1 MKWER
6 TVRRATRRSG
16 RTNDT
21 GIAYKKTLAAVLFFM
36 GLGTV
41 SNFIYADVTVAD
53 QNNYG
58 HTVTSQGLTGGGKQY
73 DIQNQQVNSAGTSA
87 LNKFDQFQVGQQ
99 DIANL
104 HLGTVDRQINIVNNK
119 INVDGVVNALK
130 GGNIG
135 GDVYFFSSQGIAV
148 GATGVFNVGRLTLG
162 TNPAFGENLY
172 KGMISKY
179 DDKTA
184 AEKAALLGGSGRNVT
199 IQGKIYAADGDVLIG
214 AGSEIDIQNGSEIYT
229 GVTFN
234 TPVKTWSAEEYRKS
248 IVNLKGVENASSAVA
263 TTAGVALVSGGK
275 LQMNGTI
282 ESVGTMDARSG
293 DELTMGGTVKTK
305 GKAVTIESKK
315 KLTLSGTVES
325 KGGAVQLNATDDDL
339 HMSGSIASAGGD
351 VTIKT
356 EDNLYIEGSVAKKA
370 SITSGGGNIKIL
382 VDSDDADLQAK
393 PGEVPPDGMI
403 SIKEAYIDSSST
415 EKDSGNIA
423 IQADRDVMGIS
434 RIDINGATINAGG
447 ANGRNAGNVT
457 ISATAT
463 TNLHAWD
470 IGDGA
475 YALINIGKKENN
487 PSETEKKSNTIIGD
501 NVSIAAIASTT
512 GETGDNENI
521 TDEEIQSKINGLDSS
536 FADLAANLRFAL
548 SATKIVSEAKI
559 NVYDA
564 DIQAVGG
571 NKGGMT
577 DDSGKTV
584 SHGNLSIV
592 SDAKSKIAPITG
604 NIVGYG
610 VNVGISDVTSTINID
625 RSDLY
630 SHGDTAIK
638 AAGDNRV
645 ELTYIELALLD
656 SYVRSTMN
664 MSWAELSSNV
674 EANVGEK
681 ATITS
686 GNGVD
691 ISAKSVRSL
700 SSSVS
705 NGSDRNVIGIA
716 ASVAI
721 ADTNANAS
729 MAGTV
734 YAGGDVSVKADNTV
748 AEEDGVYKADTS
760 KAASMSGDS
769 ALKPI
774 VNTAMDGGKSLWSW
788 VKGKF
793 GKVSEKVADV
803 TDESKPWNKVG
814 VNASTALLF
823 SENDATA
830 SVTGKV
836 RGVEMTDGKVVGKDT
851 LGAESLSVYAH
862 NLSRT
867 NVRVSSYQQD
877 LTEFNKP
884 DKPSER
890 KETGVAAAIGYAS
903 QNNTAEAYIGGDVKV
918 QNDVDVTAKI
928 EIPWQTKLE
937 GTGTTALMNAV
948 FQAIDS
954 NPILPDLVD
963 MWAQSSGGGEETST
977 AVSVSVINY
986 DNSAKAYIGKKD
998 ENDKGTVKVE
1008 AGGDV
1013 TVDAKSD
1020 ITTVNF
1026 SGNIKNP
1033 LKSSAINAPVG
1044 FYTGDFNIFNNYIGK
1059 DGQAANTIG
1068 GSVLYVGQD
1077 NTVDA
1082 YIGDGADVNAVG
1094 DVKVTANAEAWNL
1107 AMAASG
1113 GLAGSLGLNGTIS
1126 VNRIVNTTNA
1136 YIGKANVTADG
1147 DVLVEATDDSTDLN
1161 IGGVVSVSGGDGV
1174 GATIAYNEIN
1184 RNTAAYSLGHI
1195 KAVGNA
1201 TVNALNTGE
1210 IYALSAAGS
1219 VAYTEKKLDG
1229 TEIEGSG
1236 ESIGGDSDSASDIS
1250 NWIPGLAGEDFS
1262 QDPDNWLSE
1271 GMDNIQSAG
1280 ETVSG
1285 VMDEGQEAADMTETA
1300 KNSFAAAANVSVNRI
1315 KDHAKAYIAGTN
1327 GDVSVKAGALRVTTL
1342 NDSVIYAAN
1351 ATMAL
1356 NFATGGDNN
1365 KSLAGSFMWNSI
1377 TAENDAY
1384 VDGATLTLTGDEK
1397 EGTDQ
1402 ALVVEAINDERILNI
1417 AASGAGTRKG
1427 SAYAGQ
1433 VSVNW
1438 VDTTNNAYVKNSTV
1452 KADEAVT
1459 IHAENGENI
1468 DSYTGAV
1475 AIAGGTAVGASVA
1488 VNLVD
1493 GKTNAYFKDSSM
1505 EGTENSARG
1514 GKLSVNAED
1523 TSEITSIVASG
1534 SANLGGGKFA
1544 GAFSGN
1550 GNDVGITTNAYV
1562 DTTKAIKAK
1571 DINIEAANKSIAT
1584 IGTGGVAA
1592 SVGGGSAAGGSVG
1605 VMINDSSVSA
1615 YMKGDG
1621 TKTNTIDANS
1631 ITINAKNL
1639 YNGSATD
1646 SEEDET
1652 AKNVAVGGAVSTGKF
1667 AFAGSITVNKID
1679 QNTDA
1684 YLGAGKY
1691 NVNKGNVDIDA
1702 YTVSNLFGMAGGL
1715 AVGKTA
1721 AVGAAID
1728 TQIYSGHTYA
1738 SIEDG
1743 ADVANADV
1751 VSVDAVSEEHMT
1763 SVAAMGAVTVNP
1775 GQEAVSFSGAGAA
1788 GAHKISTDTK
1798 AYIGNRDDKTVSKE
1812 NAAKLSD
1819 VGTITVN
1826 AKDTTKLGTG
1836 AGSAA
1841 VAASISGA
1849 GVGLSAAVEVVNK
1862 NVGAFVG
1869 NNTSISAGGLSVT
1882 AENTSESTT
1891 AAAGLGAGGAA
1902 GIAGSA
1908 SETSVNHTTKA
1919 YVGESASVTVD
1930 DEARMKATSGFIQGA
1945 GAGSVGA
1952 GAAAGIGLAN
1962 TTVKLT
1968 ADTNAYVG
1976 NKASIT
1982 GGSVKVAA
1990 DHTTKITYA
1999 TVAGGLS
2006 STVGI
2011 SGAVGVNY
2019 LDTTTHATIGES
2031 ADVKAMKT
2039 SGDVIELTAKDE
2051 TILNGGTGGLS
2062 AGLGGAGA
2070 GAAVTVNHI
2079 KKNTEASVG
2088 KNASLSSK
2096 GNIKL
2101 DAKNT
2106 ENILNATVQAS
2117 GGLSAGLAGA
2127 VTVTDIYDITKA
2139 YTDTGVKINQERDY
2153 KESGGDITVNAE
2165 HAIEQLD
2172 SIVAGAAGGG
2182 LSIGA
2187 AVDVATIKTLT
2198 NAYIGDGNQVNTAG
2212 ALSITANDKMENI
2225 SSVPVSASIGSF
2237 GLAGSFSIYSFS
2249 NDVDKSNLNGKVSE
2263 EGGTKTFDDWINE
2276 QMNQSGK
2283 DVGTALGA
2291 YGGDVMGEIQKSLP
2305 EDFSS
2310 APTTASEIGTAAK
2323 IGNGSIIQAK
2333 SVTVD
2338 AKDKIGMTTGMGNL
2352 AGGAASAGASVAV
2365 LSSNTQVQAVID
2377 KSARISTTG
2386 PLRVNAEANH
2396 TLNTTIV
2403 GAAVGGVAI
2412 QGTVQTW
2419 KDETNVY
2426 AKVGTDETDDATQI
2440 EADSIEVKADNDR
2453 TLKGTITGASAAL
2466 LGAASGSVITADI
2479 GGESIASIGKVNM
2492 AATGG
2497 DVTIASTADTDLD
2510 ATAVAAAVGYYS
2522 GAGTGAVLSS
2532 HVNIASTI
2540 ASGAKL
2546 SGGNLSIIS
2555 VNTPKLSATAGAA
2568 AGGMAAVGATVAK
2581 VESKDNAS
2589 VTVGDGVFLKADDKV
2604 TIKAETARPEGEDN
2618 LYAKAIAGS
2627 GGVIAG
2633 AVSTTD
2639 VILNQNTSVTIGKN
2653 NTIEA
2658 GKLDILAK
2666 HEDATNFRNESVAA
2680 GGVSGTGAETKTDID
2695 STVTVSIGDNTKIT
2709 TKEETAVKALN
2720 RTLKGNYDGSNSTKT
2735 VYSGGASLANGN
2747 GIVNDTDIDH
2757 ITKVDIGNGV
2767 KIQAAASALTEEEK
2781 TAGKTLADKNAIAID
2796 AQSDITAKD
2805 YYVIGTGAA
2814 IGAAHIKNTMD
2825 ASADTDVAVGT
2836 GAEFL
2841 AGDTEAASK
2850 SYTDNPSATETHFG
2864 QNVGGGSIAVAA
2876 KNTADL
2882 ESKTL
2887 VDIFGAAGYAGGS
2900 NDVTYDSHAD
2910 TAIGG
2915 STKLE
2920 TANGDIRLAAGR
2932 DSDGNIGTVSVKAVS
2947 NILNATAIPVSVVK
2961 DPHAKATHDVK
2972 ITVNEGAELLSDR
2985 DIYLQSRA
2993 MEEDVQVSG
3002 SGEIKDWTRKVGE
3015 IFGASS
3021 SIGKTTRDYTA
3032 QVEFNGK
3039 AETGIHR
3046 NQSITIGGTNDNGTW
3061 KTEIERTGGISYD
3074 FTTNVEVGKALL
3086 ERLDELRD
3094 LKAKYSSDEA
3104 AVAAYDAEISFLE
3117 EKLVANGLGVFETDK
3132 NGNRTFVEFD
3142 LETKSDLE
3150 IANNEIGNLQKLATD
3165 KDGNPIVDE
3174 NGKQL
3179 TVYEVN
3185 MKLLEDSKAE
3195 SDERVSAMD
3204 KLSSLNKTWKEAE
3217 QTSKGAATDLETK
3230 HSEYTTAQDKYEDA
3244 VKAFND
3250 AVKDLEG
3257 VKADD
3262 PRYDDLM
3269 KVKNEAYDLKASAEE
3284 VQNTAKKA
3292 WEDAGEVAVDAK
3304 AAADKAK
3311 SDLTTAV
3318 GEYDTAYGTNYLNA
3332 AAGDS
3337 EVEKQFADERTDY
3350 ENLSKTIGKASESAK
3365 TSYTTLQDSIAA
3377 SDHFHKV
3384 GKENGDGTFS
3394 YTGDAGKLTLDEE
3407 TGIYTW
3413 TYKDSEGTEHSGIV
3427 LHQNS
3432 YGLTTSEVRLGD
3444 IEARLGDIVGEGQE
3458 IYGSGSLVAHGDAMV
3473 TITNNSPNNII
3484 TGDIQIKGGSS
3495 VVASEDG
3502 ETAINKVG
3510 GGTITWNGQAMHSDS
3525 DLTNQNDSQ
3534 KDKNAETKY
3543 EFTGSV
3549 TTKKDAAG
3557 ANASSVTIES
3567 TFNPTDKENLHGGKI
3582 AYAAPTIQV
3591 GTAGGENLVYNP
3603 GGSVTVKSAYGD
3615 IYNNATVNA
3624 GGVSIE
3630 ATNGDFVQSYVNRI
3644 TSVSGNPNDASKD
3657 TGVGTGSGILANGN
3671 IFISARYV
3679 NINGTIQSG
3688 IAEWNVEIPKNPSL
3702 YYKDGDTKVF
3712 VSIANAAKYK
3722 DKMLYV
3728 ENASGNGADYVTY
3741 DPDSQ
3746 RFLLSGIEVNGGTVD
3761 IVGTIMNTA
3770 KDGAK
3775 AGKILALDGYGSIT
3789 VKNNSN
3795 IDLELGNL
3803 STGSGV
3809 EGKITITDLDL
3820 KTGEKKNTVTYTRK
3834 DGVVYKNGNAQ
3845 EGDVVYTPSDGIYYV
3860 WQTGQDSTTVTSYH
3874 HRSKEFNIFGKWGN
3888 IGDLIENSEV
3898 TDVKTTDQY
3907 DIDPDGTFVGDAN
3920 AAHRN
3925 AEGDDY
3931 YQSSEETYTTSTS
3944 EAYDKKTK
3952 TKRLWYS
3959 LGTVKQY
3966 DTYFKVKTGTTTITT
3981 NSIKANQNIGI
3992 GFVGNE
3998 AGGTLSVN
4006 GGTANVYV
4014 GGVITNQGGSAG
4026 GSTAITAG
4034 SIQQGDYGFIHT
4046 DALTLTATKGSV
4058 GGEKTNETTGKIS
4071 VNNAIQTD
4079 AAKLSGSAK
4088 GSLSVIVTDHGV
4100 NLGSISAGNTVSIS
4114 AGGDIIQD
4122 SGANP
4127 LSANRVVLNTG
4138 NGKIAGGNGG
4148 AFRIAVGRPGEKD
4161 NEENYGL
4168 QANASGDISFENTN
4182 GDLYVDSVISSAG
4195 DVTISTEGSFID
4207 NNFTDVDDATAQEKL
4222 LAWAEAAVLEGAD
4235 QTEAKQKDMLKAQV
4249 DSDYAQWKQLAGYTE
4264 TWIESQPKLDTDG
4277 NTMLGTDGKVVMENV
4292 TKTRQ
4297 VEGQIDSATGKL
4309 TESARNDAIAAF
4321 TDESGNLDQVGLESY
4336 VSQKETSYAKL
4347 KAQGVA
4353 DWTDDKVSGF
4363 KNEIENAVGIYGK
4376 ANLTKTELADKFT
4389 FLNADDV
4396 ANTLVGSAKSAE
4408 QLLIGFAPGGIKD
4421 GITDTNITIKG
4432 TPHVSGN
4439 TVTLKSTKS
4448 GSIGSKVTAADIDLS
4463 KEGWYNSLSK
4473 ADLLALSTAEQGDF
4487 QYAGNKIT
4495 VSTVK
4500 GIDVEAAGAVNAIT
4514 QNGSIYLVSEGAM
4527 NLGTIEA
4534 NGGELRIKASGNLI
4548 GGGTA
4553 ISAGGNIVLESGSG
4567 EISSIVLDKEGTGI
4581 LTARAKD
4588 GVSISK
4594 AGDLVINTFYAAE
4607 GDVTLDVSDGED
4619 THDILVSDGTD
4630 DANKGNDK
4638 NIKGQNITLLGV
4650 DNLGT
4655 EVEGETKSLG
4665 IEVTDVTDEDGTI
4678 TGPGKFTAHIEGDGD
4693 ITVYGEMGD
4702 ADFSTKKDLRLHNE
4716 GLISGGKYKVEGT
4729 LTLWNNGTRSESI
4742 GEDGSM
4748 SGITGGEFDAN
4759 HVQLENHATIA
4770 SGHFK
4775 ANESYTV
4782 NNREGG
4788 SFVKM
4793 EKDGETIQA
4802 TVESQTVTVNNWGT
4816 VSGGIFHATG
4826 KRGGKGNVTYTAHE
4840 NAKTE
4845 GGTLI
4850 SDNADVNITASG
4862 GNVTFDKIQAV
4873 NGSANISGVKDL
4885 SIADVHV
4892 GGKYAVETSGDAVFE
4907 TVKAGAVT
4915 ITAGGSVTGKELTT
4929 KASETLGA
4937 DGSVKVD
4944 AKSDVN
4950 IKYVISSGN
4959 TGITAGGTLASESIK
4974 AEGQDVSIA
4983 TAGKTEIGSLTAG
4996 TTDIEATGEGSH
5008 VAINEAAVSG
5018 THNVNA
5024 KGNAT
5029 FDTVNAGT
5037 VGITAGGSVSG
5048 TTLTTTAG
5056 NAGLKAGQ
5064 DISIRTISSAESITG
5079 TAGGTLTSESIK
5091 ANENVTLNSKDD
5103 MKITDLEAGKT
5114 ASLGSGEGNVD
5125 LIRSKIQGALSVNA
5139 GKDITVTTSESVS
5152 LNMNAGGS
5160 ILATG
5165 EEAKISSG
5173 DITLTARE
5181 DITISNRTGGVQKL
5195 EGVDTD
5201 GQPGNVTGVGTAA
5214 PLVNGESAGDP
5225 FDTSTTGSAAI
5236 SSSTGTITMEAG
5248 KIVSADHVVL
5258 GKEETVLDKGETLNI
5273 NANVV
5278 GIDSLESHGTDK
5290 VTVTVKGNDKPAY
5303 HVGIHSGTD
5312 ASVTVKDSYIQ
5323 HLDLTG
5329 KDNIGIENT
5338 AISGNSRLE
5347 TDKIFVDIRDNP
5359 GNSQAQGFGHITLS
5373 GYDISSGG
5381 HFTDIHDG
5389 ITINGATRPVTAM
5402 SVMNR
5407 SLYGPDY
5414 AGKDAEEKARE
5425 ESTDANVEI
5434 LFAEVMSYEKY
5445 HSIRM

>member
-6 TVRRATRRSG
+6 TVRRAARRSG

-41 SNFIYADVTVAD
+41 SNFIYADVTVAPGV
-53 QNNYG
+53 QNGYLDKTTNA
-58 HTVTSQGLTGGGKQY
+58 GGTTY
-73 DIQNQQVNSAGTSA
+73 DIGNQQVNNGSA
-87 LNKFDQFQVGQQ
+87 LNKFTDFTINNK

-104 HLGTVDRQINIVNNK
+104 QLDKGAGAADRQINIVQNK
-119 INVDGVVNALK
+119 IDINGVVNSFK
-130 GGNIG
+130 NGKIG

-172 KGMISKY
+172 KGMISNY

-184 AEKAALLGGSGRNVT
+184 AEKAALLGGFNGDIT

-214 AGSEIDIQNGSEIYT
+214 SGSEIDIQNGSEIYT

-234 TPVKTWSAEEYRKS
+234 TPVETWSAEDYRKS

-263 TTAGVALVSGGK
+263 TTAGVALVSGGN

-305 GKAVTIESKK
+305 GKAVTIESEK

-356 EDNLYIEGSVAKKA
+356 EDNLYIEGSADKKA

-434 RIDINGATINAGG
+434 RIDIDGATINAGG
-447 ANGRNAGNVT
+447 ANGKNAGNVT

-475 YALINIGKKENN
+475 YALINIGKKENT
-487 PSETEKKSNTIIGD
+487 PSETGKKSNTIIGD

-548 SATKIVSEAKI
+548 SATKIASEAKI

-571 NKGGMT
+571 NKGGTT
-577 DDSGKTV
+577 DDSGNTV

-681 ATITS
+681 AVITS
-686 GNGVD
+686 GNDVD

-721 ADTNANAS
+721 ADTNATAS

-774 VNTAMDGGKSLWSW
+774 VNTAKDGVTSLWSW

-836 RGVEMTDGKVVGKDT
+836 RGVETTDGKVVGKDT
-851 LGAESLSVYAH
+851 LGAESLSVDAH

-918 QNDVDVTAKI
+918 QNNVDVTAKI

-963 MWAQSSGGGEETST
+963 MWAQSSGGGEETSA
-977 AVSVSVINY
+977 AVSVSVMNY

-1008 AGGDV
+1008 AGGNV

-1033 LKSSAINAPVG
+1033 LKSSIISAPVG

-1082 YIGDGADVNAVG
+1082 YIGDGADVNAAG

-1126 VNRIVNTTNA
+1126 VNRIVNNTNA
-1136 YIGKANVTADG
+1136 YIGKADVTANG

-1184 RNTAAYSLGHI
+1184 RNTAAYSQGHI
-1195 KAVGNA
+1195 TAGGNA

-1262 QDPDNWLSE
+1262 LDPDDWISE

-1285 VMDEGQEAADMTETA
+1285 VMDEGQEAADMTETV

-1327 GDVSVKAGALRVTTL
+1327 GDASVTAGALRVTTL

-1384 VDGATLTLTGDEK
+1384 VDGSILTLTGDKK
-1397 EGTDQ
+1397 EETDQ
-1402 ALVVEAINDERILNI
+1402 ALLVEAINDESILNI

-1438 VDTTNNAYVKNSTV
+1438 VDTANNAYVKNSTV

-1475 AIAGGTAVGASVA
+1475 AIAGGTSGSAVGASVA

-1493 GKTNAYFKDSSM
+1493 GKTNAYFVDSSM
-1505 EGTENSARG
+1505 EGTGNSTRG

-1523 TSEITSIVASG
+1523 KSEITSIVASG
-1534 SANLGGGKFA
+1534 SADLGGGKFA

-1562 DTTKAIKAK
+1562 DTTKAIKAE

-1621 TKTNTIDANS
+1621 TKTNAIDVNA

-1691 NVNKGNVDIDA
+1691 NVNDGKVDIDA

-1798 AYIGNRDDKTVSKE
+1798 AYIGNKEDTTVSKE

-1819 VGTITVN
+1819 VGKVTVN
-1826 AKDTTKLGTG
+1826 ATDTTKLGTG

-1882 AENTSESTT
+1882 AENTSDSTT
-1891 AAAGLGAGGAA
+1891 AAAGLGAGGTA

-1908 SETSVNHTTKA
+1908 SETIVNHTTKA
-1919 YVGESASVTVD
+1919 YVGESASVSVD
-1930 DEARMKATSGFIQGA
+1930 DEALMKATSRFTQGA

-1976 NKASIT
+1976 NKASVT

-1990 DHTTKITYA
+1990 DHTTDITYA

-2006 STVGI
+2006 STVGV

-2031 ADVKAMKT
+2031 ADVTATET
-2039 SGDVIELTAKDE
+2039 SGEGIELTAEDK
-2051 TILNGGTGGLS
+2051 TILNGGTGGAA

-2088 KNASLSSK
+2088 KNASLLSK
-2096 GNIKL
+2096 GKVKL

-2106 ENILNATVQAS
+2106 EKILNATVQAS
-2117 GGLSAGLAGA
+2117 GGLYAGLAGA

-2139 YTDTGVKINQERDY
+2139 YTDTGVKINQDEDY
-2153 KESGGDITVNAE
+2153 QKSGGDITVNAE
-2165 HAIEQLD
+2165 HAIEKMD

-2182 LSIGA
+2182 VSIGA

-2212 ALSITANDKMENI
+2212 ALSVTANDKMENI
-2225 SSVPVSASIGSF
+2225 KSVPVSASIGTV

-2249 NDVDKSNLNGKVSE
+2249 NDVDKSDLNGQVSE
-2263 EGGTKTFDDWINE
+2263 EGGTKNFDDWINE
-2276 QMNQSGK
+2276 QINQSGK

-2291 YGGDVMGEIQKSLP
+2291 YGGDVMDEIQKSLP

-2323 IGNGSIIQAK
+2323 IGNSSMIHAK

-2338 AKDKIGMTTGMGNL
+2338 AKDKIDMETGMGNL
-2352 AGGAASAGASVAV
+2352 AAGVAGAGASVAV

-2377 KSARISTTG
+2377 KSAQISTAG
-2386 PLRVNAEANH
+2386 LLKVNAEANH

-2419 KDETNVY
+2419 NDETNAY
-2426 AKVGTDETDDATQI
+2426 AKVGTDETDDTTQI
-2440 EADSIEVKADNDR
+2440 EAGSIEVKADNDR
-2453 TLKGTITGASAAL
+2453 ILDGTITGASAAL
-2466 LGAASGSVITADI
+2466 FGAASGSVITADI

-2492 AATGG
+2492 AAKSG
-2497 DVTIASTADTDLD
+2497 DITITSTADTDLD

-2532 HVNIASTI
+2532 HVNTASTI
-2540 ASGAKL
+2540 ASGASL
-2546 SGGNLSIIS
+2546 SGRNLSITS

-2581 VESKDNAS
+2581 VESEDNAS
-2589 VTVGDGVFLKADDKV
+2589 VTVGDNVSLTADEKV
-2604 TIKAETARPEGEDN
+2604 TIKAETARPEGGDN

-2627 GGVIAG
+2627 DGVIAG

-2639 VILNQNTSVTIGKN
+2639 VILNQNTSVTIGQN

-2695 STVTVSIGDNTKIT
+2695 SKVTVSIGDDTRIT
-2709 TKEETAVKALN
+2709 TKAETAVKALN
-2720 RTLKGNYDGSNSTKT
+2720 QTLKGNYDGSNSTKT

-2747 GIVNDTDIDH
+2747 GIVNDTDIGH
-2757 ITKVDIGNGV
+2757 ITKVGIGNGV

-2825 ASADTDVAVGT
+2825 VSADTDVAVGT

-2841 AGDTEAASK
+2841 AGDTKAASD
-2850 SYTDNPSATETHFG
+2850 SYTDKPSAATGTHFG
-2864 QNVGGGSIAVAA
+2864 QDVGGGSIAVAS

-2887 VDIFGAAGYAGGS
+2887 VDVFGAAGYAGGS

-2932 DSDGNIGTVSVKAVS
+2932 DSDGNIGTVSVKAIS

-2972 ITVNEGAELLSDR
+2972 ITVNKDAKLLSDR
-2985 DIYLQSRA
+2985 NIYLQSRA

-3021 SIGKTTRDYTA
+3021 SIGKTTRNYTA

-3046 NQSITIGGTNDNGTW
+3046 NQSITIGGKNDNGTW

-3094 LKAKYSSDEA
+3094 LKAKYSSDAA

-3132 NGNRTFVEFD
+3132 EDGSRTFVEFD

-3150 IANNEIGNLQKLATD
+3150 IANKEIENLDKKVTVDGKEMTQYELNLKILEEAGQESKDRVDAMGNLKTLNESWTNAKKAADTANDTLREKETARNEASAAYTD
-3165 KDGNPIVDE
+3165 AEAAFKGAENNLKEVTVDDPNYGVLEAAYIAAKD
-3174 NGKQL
+3174 
-3179 TVYEVN
+3179 
-3185 MKLLEDSKAE
+3185 
-3195 SDERVSAMD
+3195 AMD
-3204 KLSSLNKTWKEAE
+3204 EAFGKLNIAQGDFDTAQSTAETKSKEAE
-3217 QTSKGAATDLETK
+3217 
-3230 HSEYTTAQDKYEDA
+3230 
-3244 VKAFND
+3244 
-3250 AVKDLEG
+3250 
-3257 VKADD
+3257 
-3262 PRYDDLM
+3262 
-3269 KVKNEAYDLKASAEE
+3269 
-3284 VQNTAKKA
+3284 
-3292 WEDAGEVAVDAK
+3292 
-3304 AAADKAK
+3304 KAK
-3311 SDLTTAV
+3311 SALTDAVTAFD
-3318 GEYDTAYGTNYLNA
+3318 GKYGTEYGKTDPKDA
-3332 AAGDS
+3332 AA
-3337 EVEKQFADERTDY
+3337 VAAVAEKFETSLKEY
-3350 ENLSKTIGKASESAK
+3350 ESLSGTIQASIDNAEK
-3365 TSYTTLQDSIAA
+3365 SYATLQNSIAA
-3377 SDHFHKV
+3377 SDHFHEV
-3384 GKENGDGTFS
+3384 GTENGDGTFS
-3394 YTGDAGKLTLDEE
+3394 YNGDAGTLTLDGD

-3413 TYKDSEGTEHSGIV
+3413 TYTDSEGKEQSGVV
-3427 LHQNS
+3427 LHKNS
-3432 YGLTTSEVRLGD
+3432 YGLTTSEIRLSD

-3458 IYGSGSLVAHGDAMV
+3458 IYGSGSLLAHGDATV

-3495 VVASEDG
+3495 VVMSEDG

-3510 GGTITWNGQAMHSDS
+3510 GGTITWNGQAMHSAS

-3534 KDKNAETKY
+3534 KDQNAGTKNT
-3543 EFTGSV
+3543 FTGSV
-3549 TTKKDAAG
+3549 TTKKDAIGDQAP
-3557 ANASSVTIES
+3557 SVTIES
-3567 TFNPTDKENLHGGKI
+3567 TFNPKDTKNLLNGNI

-3644 TSVSGNPNDASKD
+3644 TSVSGNPNDASKE

-3688 IAEWNVEIPKNPSL
+3688 IAEWEVTIPENPSL
-3702 YYKDGDTKVF
+3702 YYKDGNTE
-3712 VSIANAAKYK
+3712 VSVSMEDAANHK
-3722 DKMLYV
+3722 DKTLYV
-3728 ENASGNGADYVTY
+3728 KNASGNGADYVTY

-3770 KDGAK
+3770 KDGAEV
-3775 AGKILALDGYGSIT
+3775 GKVLALDGYGSIT
-3789 VKNNSN
+3789 VQNNSD

-3820 KTGEKKNTVTYTRK
+3820 KTGKKTNTVTYTRENGKITQLVETFDK
-3834 DGVVYKNGNAQ
+3834 DGNSTGSSNQMYGENDKVTYK
-3845 EGDVVYTPSDGIYYV
+3845 PSDGIYYV

-3874 HRSKEFNIFGKWGN
+3874 HRSKEFNIFGKWGD

-3898 TDVKTTDQY
+3898 TDVKTTDKY
-3907 DIDPDGTFVGDAN
+3907 DINPDGTFVGDAN
-3920 AAHRN
+3920 AAHRDAN
-3925 AEGDDY
+3925 GDAY
-3931 YQSSEETYTTSTS
+3931 YLSSKETYTTSTS

-3998 AGGTLSVN
+3998 AGGRLSVN
-4006 GGTANVYV
+4006 GGNANVYV

-4046 DALTLTATKGSV
+4046 DTLTLTATEGSV
-4058 GGEKTNETTGKIS
+4058 GGEKVNETTGKIS

-4079 AAKLSGSAK
+4079 AATLSGSAK
-4088 GSLSVIVTDHGV
+4088 GSFSVIVTDHGV
-4100 NLGSISAGNTVSIS
+4100 NLGDISAANTVSIS
-4114 AGGDIIQD
+4114 AGGDIIQKE
-4122 SGANP
+4122 GVNA

-4138 NGKIAGGNGG
+4138 NGKIAGENG
-4148 AFRIAVGRPGEKD
+4148 AFRIAVGQPGENA

-4168 QANASGDISFENTN
+4168 KANASGDISFENTS

-4195 DVTISTEGSFID
+4195 DVTISTNGSFID

-4222 LAWAEAAVLEGAD
+4222 LAWAEAAVLEGVD
-4235 QTEAKQKDMLKAQV
+4235 QTETKQKEMLKAQV
-4249 DSDYAQWKQLAGYTE
+4249 DSDYAQWKILSGQVDENGQFVLTDEMRSQLEKSGVDEAG
-4264 TWIESQPKLDTDG
+4264 
-4277 NTMLGTDGKVVMENV
+4277 
-4292 TKTRQ
+4292 
-4297 VEGQIDSATGKL
+4297 
-4309 TESARNDAIAAF
+4309 IAA
-4321 TDESGNLDQVGLESY
+4321 Y
-4336 VSQKETSYAKL
+4336 VDARQAAYDKL

-4353 DWTDDKVSGF
+4353 GWTDDKVSGF
-4363 KNEIENAVGIYGK
+4363 KNEIENAAGIYGR
-4376 ANLTKTELADKFT
+4376 ANLTKTELAGKFS

-4432 TPHVSGN
+4432 TPHVSGKN
-4439 TVTLKSTKS
+4439 VTLNTTAD

-4527 NLGTIEA
+4527 SLGTIDA
-4534 NGGELRIKASGNLI
+4534 NGGELRIKASGDLI
-4548 GGGTA
+4548 GGDAA

-4567 EISSIVLDKEGTGI
+4567 EISSLVLDKDGKGI

-4594 AGDLVINTFYAAE
+4594 AGDLVINTVYAAE

-4619 THDILVSDGTD
+4619 THDILASDGTD

-4638 NIKGQNITLLGV
+4638 NIKGQNITLEGV
-4650 DNLGT
+4650 NHLGT
-4655 EVEGETKSLG
+4655 VKEGTTKSLG
-4665 IEVTDVTDEDGTI
+4665 VEVDG
-4678 TGPGKFTAHIEGDGD
+4678 GKFTAHIKGDGD

-4702 ADFSTKKDLRLHNE
+4702 ANFSTENDLRLHNE

-4729 LTLWNNGTRSESI
+4729 LILWNKGTGSESI

-4748 SGITGGEFDAN
+4748 SGITGGEFDAS

-4770 SGHFK
+4770 SGQFTAK
-4775 ANESYTV
+4775 ESYTV
-4782 NNREGG
+4782 NNYEDG
-4788 SFVKM
+4788 SFVKT

-4802 TVESQTVTVNNWGT
+4802 TVESKTVTVHNWGT

-4826 KRGGKGNVTYTAHE
+4826 ERGDDGKGNVTYTAHE

-4850 SDNADVNITASG
+4850 SDKADVNITASG
-4862 GNVTFDKIQAV
+4862 GDVTFDKIQAE
-4873 NGSANISGVKDL
+4873 NGNANISGVKDL
-4885 SIADVHV
+4885 SITDVHV
-4892 GGKYAVETSGDAVFE
+4892 GGRYDVVTSGDAVFE

-4915 ITAGGSVTGKELTT
+4915 ITAGGSVSGTTLTT
-4929 KASETLGA
+4929 EANKDLEA

-4950 IKYVISSGN
+4950 IKYVTSSGN
-4959 TGITAGGTLASESIK
+4959 TGI
-4974 AEGQDVSIA
+4974 
-4983 TAGKTEIGSLTAG
+4983 
-4996 TTDIEATGEGSH
+4996 
-5008 VAINEAAVSG
+5008 
-5018 THNVNA
+5018 
-5024 KGNAT
+5024 
-5029 FDTVNAGT
+5029 
-5037 VGITAGGSVSG
+5037 
-5048 TTLTTTAG
+5048 
-5056 NAGLKAGQ
+5056 
-5064 DISIRTISSAESITG
+5064 

-5091 ANENVTLNSKDD
+5091 ANQNVTLNSKDD
-5103 MKITDLEAGKT
+5103 MKITKLEAGEA

-5125 LIRSKIQGALSVNA
+5125 LITSKIQGALSVNA

-5152 LNMNAGGS
+5152 LTMNAGGS

-5165 EEAKISSG
+5165 EGAKISSG
-5173 DITLTARE
+5173 DITLTAGE
-5181 DITISNRTGGVQKL
+5181 NITISYRDGGVQKL
-5195 EGVDTD
+5195 EGIDT
-5201 GQPGNVTGVGTAA
+5201 GGTPGNVTGIGTAA

-5225 FDTSTTGSAAI
+5225 FDTSTTGSAVI

-5248 KIVSADHVVL
+5248 KTVSADHVVL
-5258 GKEETVLDKGETLNI
+5258 GKEGAVLDKGGTLNI
-5273 NANVV
+5273 NANVA

-5290 VTVTVKGNDKPAY
+5290 VTVTVNENDKPAY

-5312 ASVTVKDSYIQ
+5312 ASVTVKDSHIQ

-5407 SLYGPDY
+5407 SLYGLDY

>member
-1 MKWER
+1 M
-6 TVRRATRRSG
+6 
-16 RTNDT
+16 
-21 GIAYKKTLAAVLFFM
+21 
-36 GLGTV
+36 
-41 SNFIYADVTVAD
+41 
-53 QNNYG
+53 
-58 HTVTSQGLTGGGKQY
+58 
-73 DIQNQQVNSAGTSA
+73 
-87 LNKFDQFQVGQQ
+87 
-99 DIANL
+99 
-104 HLGTVDRQINIVNNK
+104 
-119 INVDGVVNALK
+119 
-130 GGNIG
+130 
-135 GDVYFFSSQGIAV
+135 
-148 GATGVFNVGRLTLG
+148 
-162 TNPAFGENLY
+162 
-172 KGMISKY
+172 
-179 DDKTA
+179 
-184 AEKAALLGGSGRNVT
+184 
-199 IQGKIYAADGDVLIG
+199 
-214 AGSEIDIQNGSEIYT
+214 
-229 GVTFN
+229 
-234 TPVKTWSAEEYRKS
+234 
-248 IVNLKGVENASSAVA
+248 
-263 TTAGVALVSGGK
+263 ALVSGGN

-293 DELTMGGTVKTK
+293 DELTVGGTVKTK
-305 GKAVTIESKK
+305 GTAVTIESKK
-315 KLTLSGTVES
+315 KLTLSGIVES

-339 HMSGSIASAGGD
+339 HMSGSIASAGGA

-356 EDNLYIEGSVAKKA
+356 EDNLYIEGSADKKA

-434 RIDINGATINAGG
+434 RIDIDGATINAGG
-447 ANGRNAGNVT
+447 ANGKNAGNVT

-512 GETGDNENI
+512 GETGDNKNI

-548 SATKIVSEAKI
+548 SATKIASEAKI

-571 NKGGMT
+571 NKGGTT

-584 SHGNLSIV
+584 PHGNLSIV

-681 ATITS
+681 AVITS
-686 GNGVD
+686 GNDVD

-803 TDESKPWNKVG
+803 ADESKPWNKVG

-836 RGVEMTDGKVVGKDT
+836 RGVEMTDGKVVGKDK
-851 LGAESLSVYAH
+851 LGAKSLSVDAH

-903 QNNTAEAYIGGDVKV
+903 QNNAAEAYIGGDVKV

-928 EIPWQTKLE
+928 EIPWQTKLQ

-963 MWAQSSGGGEETST
+963 MWAQSSGGGEDTSA
-977 AVSVSVINY
+977 AVSVSVMNY
-986 DNSAKAYIGKKD
+986 DNSAKAYIGKKNETD
-998 ENDKGTVKVE
+998 AGTVKVE

-1013 TVDAKSD
+1013 TIDAKSD

-1033 LKSSAINAPVG
+1033 LKSSIINAPVG
-1044 FYTGDFNIFNNYIGK
+1044 FYTGDFNVLNNYIGK

-1082 YIGDGADVNAVG
+1082 YIGDGADVKAGG

-1126 VNRIVNTTNA
+1126 VNRIVNNTNA
-1136 YIGKANVTADG
+1136 YIGKADVTANG
-1147 DVLVEATDDSTDLN
+1147 DVLVEAADDSTDLN

-1184 RNTAAYSLGHI
+1184 RNTTAYSQGHI
-1195 KAVGNA
+1195 TAGGNA
-1201 TVNALNTGE
+1201 DVNALNTGE

-1262 QDPDNWLSE
+1262 LDPDDWISE

-1285 VMDEGQEAADMTETA
+1285 VMDEGQEAVDMTETA

-1327 GDVSVKAGALRVTTL
+1327 GDASVTAGALRVTTL

-1384 VDGATLTLTGDEK
+1384 VDGATLSLSGDTRKDDKGNEI
-1397 EGTDQ
+1397 DQ
-1402 ALVVEAINDERILNI
+1402 ALVVEAINDESILNI

-1438 VDTTNNAYVKNSTV
+1438 VDTANNAYVKNSTV

-1475 AIAGGTAVGASVA
+1475 AIAGGTSGSAVGASVA

-1493 GKTNAYFKDSSM
+1493 GKTNAYFVDSSM
-1505 EGTENSARG
+1505 EGTEDGARG

-1562 DTTKAIKAK
+1562 DTTKAIKAEH
-1571 DINIEAANKSIAT
+1571 INIEAANKSIAT

-1605 VMINDSSVSA
+1605 VMLNDSSVSA

-1621 TKTNTIDANS
+1621 TKTNAIDANA

-1639 YNGSATD
+1639 YNGSAKD

-1652 AKNVAVGGAVSTGKF
+1652 ARNVAVGGAVSTGKF

-1691 NVNKGNVDIDA
+1691 NVNAGKVDIDA

-1743 ADVANADV
+1743 ADVANADD

-1798 AYIGNRDDKTVSKE
+1798 AYIGNKEDKTVSKE

-1819 VGTITVN
+1819 VGTVTVN

-1882 AENTSESTT
+1882 AENTSDSTT

-1908 SETSVNHTTKA
+1908 SETIVNHTTKA
-1919 YVGESASVTVD
+1919 YVGESASVTVN
-1930 DEARMKATSGFIQGA
+1930 DEALVKATSGFTQGA

-1976 NKASIT
+1976 NKASVT
-1982 GGSVKVAA
+1982 GGIVKIAA
-1990 DHTTKITYA
+1990 DHTTDITYA

-2006 STVGI
+2006 STVGV

-2031 ADVKAMKT
+2031 ADVIATET
-2039 SGDVIELTAKDE
+2039 SGDGIELTAEDK
-2051 TILNGGTGGLS
+2051 TTLNGGTGGAA

-2088 KNASLSSK
+2088 KNASLLSK
-2096 GNIKL
+2096 GKVKL

-2117 GGLSAGLAGA
+2117 GGLYAGLAGA

-2139 YTDTGVKINQERDY
+2139 YTDTGVRINQEEDY

-2165 HAIEQLD
+2165 HAIEKLD

-2182 LSIGA
+2182 VSIGA

-2198 NAYIGDGNQVNTAG
+2198 NAYIGDGNQVNTQG
-2212 ALSITANDKMENI
+2212 ALSVTANDKMENI
-2225 SSVPVSASIGSF
+2225 RSVPVSASIGTV

-2249 NDVDKSNLNGKVSE
+2249 NDVDKSDLNGNVSE

-2291 YGGDVMGEIQKSLP
+2291 YGGGVMDEIQNSLP

-2310 APTTASEIGTAAK
+2310 APTTASEIGTSAK
-2323 IGNGSIIQAK
+2323 IGNSSIIQAK

-2338 AKDKIGMTTGMGNL
+2338 AKDKIDMTTGMGNL
-2352 AGGAASAGASVAV
+2352 AAGVAGAGASVAI
-2365 LSSNTQVQAVID
+2365 LNSDTQVQAVID
-2377 KSARISTTG
+2377 KSARISTAG
-2386 PLRVNAEANH
+2386 LLKVNAEANH

-2419 KDETNVY
+2419 NDETNVY
-2426 AKVGTDETDDATQI
+2426 AKVGTDETDEAIQI
-2440 EADSIEVKADNDR
+2440 EAGSIEVKADNDR
-2453 TLKGTITGASAAL
+2453 TLRGTITGASAAL

-2492 AATGG
+2492 AATDG

-2522 GAGTGAVLSS
+2522 GAGTGAALSS
-2532 HVNIASTI
+2532 HVNTESAI
-2540 ASGAKL
+2540 ASGASL
-2546 SGGNLSIIS
+2546 SGGNLSITSI
-2555 VNTPKLSATAGAA
+2555 NTPKLSATAGAA

-2589 VTVGDGVFLKADDKV
+2589 VTVGDNVSFKAKDKV

-2639 VILNQNTSVTIGKN
+2639 VILNQDTSVTIGKN
-2653 NTIEA
+2653 NTIKA

-2680 GGVSGTGAETKTDID
+2680 GGVSGTGAETNTDIN
-2695 STVTVSIGDNTKIT
+2695 STVKVSIGDNTRIT
-2709 TKEETAVKALN
+2709 TKEETAVKAEN
-2720 RTLKGNYDGSNSTKT
+2720 ITEKGQAGESN
-2735 VYSGGASLANGN
+2735 VFSGGASLANGN
-2747 GIVNDTDIDH
+2747 GIVNTTDITH
-2757 ITKVDIGNGV
+2757 TTKADIGKV
-2767 KIQAAASALTEEEK
+2767 TISASAVLSKEEE
-2781 TAGKTLADKNAIAID
+2781 AEMSIRDKNAVSID
-2796 AQSDITAKD
+2796 AHSSITSNDDFEIA
-2805 YYVIGTGAA
+2805 TGAA
-2814 IGAAHIKNTMD
+2814 VGAAHIENTTK
-2825 ASADTDVAVGT
+2825 AGATTTVTVADGSV
-2836 GAEFL
+2836 FR
-2841 AGDTEAASK
+2841 AGDTDAANGKDSHTMTEADNS
-2850 SYTDNPSATETHFG
+2850 SGYTFTKD
-2864 QNVGGGSIAVAA
+2864 VGGGSIAVGSR
-2876 KNTADL
+2876 NDADIRGT
-2882 ESKTL
+2882 TL
-2887 VDIFGAAGYAGGS
+2887 VDVWGAAGYAGS
-2900 NDVTYDSHAD
+2900 ENNVTY
-2910 TAIGG
+2910 TGTTNTTFGG
-2915 STKLE
+2915 DAE
-2920 TANGDIRLAAGR
+2920 TAKGDIRIAAGR
-2932 DSDGNIGTVSVKAVS
+2932 DSAGTAGTIRSYAHTD
-2947 NILNATAIPVSVVK
+2947 ILNYTVIPISIKK
-2961 DPHAKATHDVK
+2961 DPYAVVNSDAKLTL
-2972 ITVNEGAELLSDR
+2972 TGSGNLRSDR
-2985 DIYLQSRA
+2985 DVYLQSTA
-2993 MEEDVQVSG
+2993 GNVNATG
-3002 SGEIKDWTRKVGE
+3002 NGEVKDWVNALADA
-3015 IFGASS
+3015 FGSDGS
-3021 SIGKTTRDYTA
+3021 KLGKDDTHTSADAELNGSA
-3032 QVEFNGK
+3032 Q
-3039 AETGIHR
+3039 TGIHR
-3046 NQSITIGGTNDNGTW
+3046 KIDVTVTGNDNAEKGTW
-3061 KTEIERTGGISYD
+3061 VTTVTQTGDVSYI
-3074 FTTNVEVGKALL
+3074 FSPEVGVGESLS
-3086 ERLDELRD
+3086 ERLEA
-3094 LKAKYSSDEA
+3094 LKKLKKEYSADPA
-3104 AVAAYDAEISFLE
+3104 AVAAYEAEIVFLQAKMVE
-3117 EKLVANGLGVFETDK
+3117 QGLGYYEDGDTSKFIQLDLGKTTELASGQIILQQMVAAKDGALELLTKGAD
-3132 NGNRTFVEFD
+3132 D
-3142 LETKSDLE
+3142 LETQKSSMEAIGTTWTAWDT
-3150 IANNEIGNLQKLATD
+3150 ANGEATKAKTAMDQAQSAFTAAESAAKQAATD
-3165 KDGNPIVDE
+3165 ASMSLEQYLTSEQADPDIVGAYNE
-3174 NGKQL
+3174 KKVAL
-3179 TVYEVN
+3179 
-3185 MKLLEDSKAE
+3185 SKAE
-3195 SDERVSAMD
+3195 TSYNEKAGAAALAEEAYRNQVKGHNDSYETGYDADALDRETMQNDWDTLTSDISNIADAKNKVETDVKNQQGQVSATERFQEAGGTD
-3204 KLSSLNKTWKEAE
+3204 VDGKFYLNGNVVTQYTAEDGKTY
-3217 QTSKGAATDLETK
+3217 DLLHFSDYGQKT
-3230 HSEYTTAQDKYEDA
+3230 HNVTIGDITAQVGNIY
-3244 VKAFND
+3244 
-3250 AVKDLEG
+3250 LEG
-3257 VKADD
+3257 D
-3262 PRYDDLM
+3262 
-3269 KVKNEAYDLKASAEE
+3269 N
-3284 VQNTAKKA
+3284 
-3292 WEDAGEVAVDAK
+3292 
-3304 AAADKAK
+3304 
-3311 SDLTTAV
+3311 
-3318 GEYDTAYGTNYLNA
+3318 AYGTGSLA
-3332 AAGDS
+3332 ASGDAS
-3337 EVEKQFADERTDY
+3337 VHIRNETPNNLIVGDVKVIHKEEKMTLVE
-3350 ENLSKTIGKASESAK
+3350 NNK
-3365 TSYTTLQDSIAA
+3365 TSQVNSITQGGQIYFNNETVSG
-3377 SDHFHKV
+3377 SDAI
-3384 GKENGDGTFS
+3384 KEKN
-3394 YTGDAGKLTLDEE
+3394 
-3407 TGIYTW
+3407 
-3413 TYKDSEGTEHSGIV
+3413 KDK
-3427 LHQNS
+3427 
-3432 YGLTTSEVRLGD
+3432 D
-3444 IEARLGDIVGEGQE
+3444 KIVGFTKVEDRNTT
-3458 IYGSGSLVAHGDAMV
+3458 DAP
-3473 TITNNSPNNII
+3473 T
-3484 TGDIQIKGGSS
+3484 
-3495 VVASEDG
+3495 VV
-3502 ETAINKVG
+3502 
-3510 GGTITWNGQAMHSDS
+3510 
-3525 DLTNQNDSQ
+3525 
-3534 KDKNAETKY
+3534 
-3543 EFTGSV
+3543 
-3549 TTKKDAAG
+3549 
-3557 ANASSVTIES
+3557 IEN
-3567 TFNPTDKENLHGGKI
+3567 TFNPQEHLYEDGDFKRTPY
-3582 AYAAPTIQV
+3582 YAAPELRLK
-3591 GTAGGENLVYNP
+3591 GTVYNTR
-3603 GGSVTVKSAYGD
+3603 GAVNVTSKAGDVYNEGSIQAGSVSLTASSGD
-3615 IYNNATVNA
+3615 FIQSFSGKTLDKQIANI
-3624 GGVSIE
+3624 GGVPNE
-3630 ATNGDFVQSYVNRI
+3630 
-3644 TSVSGNPNDASKD
+3644 SGTVEEN
-3657 TGVGTGSGILANGN
+3657 SGILANGN

-3679 NINGTIQSG
+3679 NVNSKIQSG
-3688 IAEWNVEIPKNPSL
+3688 IAEYKLTINDNFTLS
-3702 YYKDGDTKVF
+3702 YKDDSGATQTKTLAEVNALSAEEKGKWTF
-3712 VSIANAAKYK
+3712 TVNGAEGNAADNLRY
-3722 DKMLYV
+3722 DAVNERFVLDGV
-3728 ENASGNGADYVTY
+3728 EVK
-3741 DPDSQ
+3741 
-3746 RFLLSGIEVNGGTVD
+3746 GGKVQ
-3761 IVGTIMNTA
+3761 IVGTIMNTSS
-3770 KDGAK
+3770 KTDGSV
-3775 AGKILALDGYGSIT
+3775 GRIEALDGYGGVEIT
-3789 VKNNSN
+3789 NNSAVPIELKTVN
-3795 IDLELGNL
+3795 TGSGVKGVIEITDLELG
-3803 STGSGV
+3803 S
-3809 EGKITITDLDL
+3809 GKITR
-3820 KTGEKKNTVTYTRK
+3820 KTTYTRDENGQIQMAVEMYEDGK
-3834 DGVVYKNGNAQ
+3834 ATGKTDTTSFGKGEDGVYKPAEGLYYQWQQGETISSTLKYHLTTTKVDWWGIEDENPTEQDIINAGGKVT
-3845 EGDVVYTPSDGIYYV
+3845 EIIPGGLADLPAGTLVTKADEKDWINTDNYYSATTNTYTV
-3860 WQTGQDSTTVTSYH
+3860 DS
-3874 HRSKEFNIFGKWGN
+3874 K
-3888 IGDLIENSEV
+3888 V
-3898 TDVKTTDQY
+3898 TDKNV
-3907 DIDPDGTFVGDAN
+3907 
-3920 AAHRN
+3920 
-3925 AEGDDY
+3925 
-3931 YQSSEETYTTSTS
+3931 
-3944 EAYDKKTK
+3944 K
-3952 TKRLWYS
+3952 TKRLWYTLGLAKKYDIDMTVSKLQSEIHSHAVKASQDIGIAFNGSQSGGTIKVTGNADVIIGGAVSNVGGTTEISTSQNIVQGAGGYLTADTLTLHAGGDAGTKEGVLQTNANTLSGTAGGSLYVSMDNHGVS
-3959 LGTVKQY
+3959 LGN
-3966 DTYFKVKTGTTTITT
+3966 IT
-3981 NSIKANQNIGI
+3981 
-3992 GFVGNE
+3992 
-3998 AGGTLSVN
+3998 AGGTAS
-4006 GGTANVYV
+4006 
-4014 GGVITNQGGSAG
+4014 
-4026 GSTAITAG
+4026 ITAG
-4034 SIQQGDYGFIHT
+4034 NGITQKDGALIQAKRVELDAGSGAISGSYSGDGIENAVRIQTGNPETAKDMASAADYG
-4046 DALTLTATKGSV
+4046 LK
-4058 GGEKTNETTGKIS
+4058 
-4071 VNNAIQTD
+4071 
-4079 AAKLSGSAK
+4079 AKA
-4088 GSLSVIVTDHGV
+4088 
-4100 NLGSISAGNTVSIS
+4100 
-4114 AGGDIIQD
+4114 
-4122 SGANP
+4122 
-4127 LSANRVVLNTG
+4127 
-4138 NGKIAGGNGG
+4138 
-4148 AFRIAVGRPGEKD
+4148 
-4161 NEENYGL
+4161 Y
-4168 QANASGDISFENTN
+4168 GDISIYNDSN
-4182 GDLYVDSVISSAG
+4182 DLYLDSVSSTAG
-4195 DVTISTEGSFID
+4195 DVSLVTKGSFID
-4207 NNFTDVDDATAQEKL
+4207 NNYTDTEDEDAKTKL
-4222 LAWAEAAVLEGAD
+4222 ESWAKAAVLEGAEATVEKQKTMLISKVEGKYNRYQLLSANVQDGTFTLSDSDRKTLASAGVDVEAYIADCQKEYDSLKNAGVGSWTKADVETYVNEINTSKD
-4235 QTEAKQKDMLKAQV
+4235 QTMF
-4249 DSDYAQWKQLAGYTE
+4249 
-4264 TWIESQPKLDTDG
+4264 G
-4277 NTMLGTDGKVVMENV
+4277 NA
-4292 TKTRQ
+4292 
-4297 VEGQIDSATGKL
+4297 S
-4309 TESARNDAIAAF
+4309 
-4321 TDESGNLDQVGLESY
+4321 
-4336 VSQKETSYAKL
+4336 
-4347 KAQGVA
+4347 
-4353 DWTDDKVSGF
+4353 
-4363 KNEIENAVGIYGK
+4363 
-4376 ANLTKTELADKFT
+4376 LTKDQLTASKFLT
-4389 FLNADDV
+4389 VDEQAEILI
-4396 ANTLVGSAKSAE
+4396 GSAKSAKD
-4408 QLLIGFAPGGIKD
+4408 LLVTFSAGGIKD
-4421 GITDTNITIKG
+4421 GITDTNTSYKE
-4432 TPHVSGN
+4432 TPHVTGN
-4439 TVTLKSTKS
+4439 NVMMKALGTNGEKST
-4448 GSIGSKVTAADIDLS
+4448 GNIGQKLEGIKIDLS
-4463 KEGWYNSLSK
+4463 DPYNLT
-4473 ADLLALSTAEQGDF
+4473 AAELLALSTAERGDF
-4487 QYAGNKIT
+4487 KVDGDTVT
-4495 VSTVK
+4495 VSSVQAIYANASGTMKAYADK
-4500 GIDVEAAGAVNAIT
+4500 GAIYISSESAFKAG
-4514 QNGSIYLVSEGAM
+4514 SELFADD
-4527 NLGTIEA
+4527 
-4534 NGGELRIKASGNLI
+4534 ELRLKVSDDLEGISVGSNDQLI
-4548 GGGTA
+4548 
-4553 ISAGGNIVLESGSG
+4553 LESGEG
-4567 EISSIVLDKEGTGI
+4567 AIKNVTVTGTGV

-4588 GVSISK
+4588 GVEITK
-4594 AGDLVINTFYAAE
+4594 GDDEDLVINAVYASE
-4607 GDVTLDVSDGED
+4607 GDVDLTVREGKS
-4619 THDILVSDGTD
+4619 IL
-4630 DANKGNDK
+4630 ADK
-4638 NIKGQNITLLGV
+4638 ENNTTGLHVQGQNIAFHNAGNIGTGDAALGV
-4650 DNLGT
+4650 KVTGTETVSGKVDAMASGDVHMILNGTIENDSGTVITGQNVGINNLGNIHGGT
-4655 EVEGETKSLG
+4655 YEGTASFSLTNG
-4665 IEVTDVTDEDGTI
+4665 LMIDGGTFRTNGQMDVTNAEGGTFAKAGDGTAAEVSGSAVTI
-4678 TGPGKFTAHIEGDGD
+4678 
-4693 ITVYGEMGD
+4693 
-4702 ADFSTKKDLRLHNE
+4702 RNE
-4716 GLISGGKYKVEGT
+4716 GTISGGVFTATE
-4729 LTLWNNGTRSESI
+4729 
-4742 GEDGSM
+4742 ED
-4748 SGITGGEFDAN
+4748 
-4759 HVQLENHATIA
+4759 L
-4770 SGHFK
+4770 
-4775 ANESYTV
+4775 SYTAA
-4782 NNREGG
+4782 
-4788 SFVKM
+4788 
-4793 EKDGETIQA
+4793 KDA
-4802 TVESQTVTVNNWGT
+4802 VT
-4816 VSGGIFHATG
+4816 S
-4826 KRGGKGNVTYTAHE
+4826 
-4840 NAKTE
+4840 

-4850 SDNADVNITASG
+4850 SDNADVNITANG
-4862 GNVTFDKIQAV
+4862 GDVTFDKIQAE
-4873 NGSANISGVKDL
+4873 NGSANISEVGNL
-4885 SIADVHV
+4885 SITDVHV
-4892 GGKYAVETSGDAVFE
+4892 GGRYDVVTIGDAVFE

-4915 ITAGGSVTGKELTT
+4915 ITAGGSVTGTSLTT
-4929 KASETLGA
+4929 EANEDLEA
-4937 DGSVKVD
+4937 DGSAAVTANGGSVTIATSDIDKDYKVS
-4944 AKSDVN
+4944 AKTDVGLTS
-4950 IKYVISSGN
+4950 ITSGGS
-4959 TGITAGGTLASESIK
+4959 TMITAGGNVVNSTL
-4974 AEGQDVSIA
+4974 D
-4983 TAGKTEIGSLTAG
+4983 AGS
-4996 TTDIEATGEGSH
+4996 S
-5008 VAINEAAVSG
+5008 V
-5018 THNVNA
+5018 
-5024 KGNAT
+5024 
-5029 FDTVNAGT
+5029 TVE
-5037 VGITAGGSVSG
+5037 AGG
-5048 TTLTTTAG
+5048 A
-5056 NAGLKAGQ
+5056 
-5064 DISIRTISSAESITG
+5064 
-5079 TAGGTLTSESIK
+5079 LTSGSIK

-5103 MKITDLEAGKT
+5103 MKITDLEAGKA
-5114 ASLGSGEGNVD
+5114 ASLKSGEGNVD
-5125 LIRSKIQGALSVNA
+5125 LMTSEIGDALKVTAKGN
-5139 GKDITVTTSESVS
+5139 ITVTTTDSVS

-5165 EEAKISSG
+5165 EGAMISSG
-5173 DITLTARE
+5173 DIKLTAGK
-5181 DITISNRTGGVQKL
+5181 DITISDRDGGVRKL

-5201 GQPGNVTGVGTAA
+5201 GKPGNVTGVGTAA
-5214 PLVNGESAGDP
+5214 PLVNGESAGNP
-5225 FDTSTTGSAAI
+5225 FDTSTTGSAVI
-5236 SSSTGTITMEAG
+5236 SSSTGKITMEAG
-5248 KIVSADHVVL
+5248 ETVSADHVVL
-5258 GKEETVLDKGETLNI
+5258 GKEGTVLNEGGRLNI

-5359 GNSQAQGFGHITLS
+5359 GNSEAQGFGHITLS

-5407 SLYGPDY
+5407 SLYGLDY
-5414 AGKDAEEKARE
+5414 AGKDAEERARE